1 MSKLSNIGRQTP
13 PAIFTIILGLFGL
26 ALAWRAGALVSVV
39 PLAVS
44 QMLLGAVATL
54 FLGAALSYLIKALRR
69 PSVLIDDMRIL
80 PGRGGVAALGVCFS
94 ALAAGFAPLSAAGAI
109 KLMYFALFFH
119 ACLAVLVIYVLA
131 TGPKEQRNV
140 TPIWHLSFVGFIVAA
155 VSGTALGQFGLS
167 QVVFCGALLMA
178 LGIWAVSLVQLIRTS
193 PAAPLRPL
201 LAIHLAPASLFGIVA
216 LGFPADQFPIMPV
229 MASIFTCIAALILLA
244 LLISLRWIMESGFSP
259 LWGAFTFPM
268 TASAVL
274 FLSYSA
280 ATGSLLVKIIG
291 VVVLV
296 AATFFV
302 PWVAAKVIQM
312 WLKGTLA
319 TKTNASKA

>member
-1 MSKLSNIGRQTP
+1 MGKFSTIGRQTP

-26 ALAWRAGALVSVV
+26 ALAWRAGALVSIV
-39 PLAVS
+39 PEAVS
-44 QMLLGAVATL
+44 QVLLGGVSAL
-54 FLGAALSYLIKALRR
+54 FAAAAFSYLIKVLRR
-69 PSVLIDDMRIL
+69 PSALIEDLRIL

-94 ALAAGFAPLSAAGAI
+94 ALAAGFAPLSPEGAI
-109 KLMYFALFFH
+109 KLMYFALVFH
-119 ACLAVLVIYVLA
+119 ALLALLVLYVLA
-131 TGPKEQRNV
+131 TSPKEQRKV

-155 VSGTALGQFGLS
+155 VSGTTLGQYGLS
-167 QVVFCGALLMA
+167 QVVFWAALLMA
-178 LGIWAVSLVQLIRTS
+178 SGIWAVSLFQLIKTT
-193 PAAPLRPL
+193 PPAPLRPL

-216 LGFPADQFPIMPV
+216 LGFPADQFPHMLV
-229 MASIFTCIAALILLA
+229 LAQIFTCIAALIVLVLLV
-244 LLISLRWIMESGFSP
+244 SLRWIMAAGFSP

-274 FLSYSA
+274 FLGLHA
-280 ATGSLLVKIIG
+280 QTGSLLAKVIG
-291 VVVLV
+291 VAVLV

-302 PWVAAKVIQM
+302 PWVAAKVVQM